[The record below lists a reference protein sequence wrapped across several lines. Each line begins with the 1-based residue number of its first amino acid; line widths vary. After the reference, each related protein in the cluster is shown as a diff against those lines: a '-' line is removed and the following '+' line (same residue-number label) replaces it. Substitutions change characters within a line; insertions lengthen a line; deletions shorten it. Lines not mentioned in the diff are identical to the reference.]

1 MKKKLKNEVCNV
13 FFNPIKDPQVVRY
26 YYIYPSL
33 PNTSVVGQYFSLV
46 YLGPLNS
53 SDFFYWTFIFD
64 NPKVKFVRKDNSD
77 AISEPGPVF
86 GPGPILGPIKVI

>member
-1 MKKKLKNEVCNV
+1 
-13 FFNPIKDPQVVRY
+13 
-26 YYIYPSL
+26 
-33 PNTSVVGQYFSLV
+33 VVGQYFSLV

-86 GPGPILGPIKVI
+86 GPGPILGPNQSYIEFAYDKPQPRPYKFILVRQPDSSDGYQVWSCEEFF